1 MDNLNFSDDIIL
13 KALDGCLSEEEQKI
27 FQELGEKD
35 SDFKI
40 QYEQMSRMWHYGK
53 YAGKWH
59 QLNETKAWDQIVA
72 RRSKKFGR
80 KWLGWSIAASVV
92 LFLGVSV
99 FSLINRDYIGTT
111 QETVTFSNN
120 KSGAYLVLSSGER
133 VPLDR
138 TFEQVMLEEGV
149 VIQGDSSKLVYEG
162 KALDSREKYN
172 ELVIPRG
179 GEYQLSLSDGTIVY
193 LNADSRLKYPVSFGE
208 DCRLVELDGEGYFEV
223 AHDAKRP
230 FIVRTQELDV
240 NVLGTGFNVLSYKED
255 GEVAVTLVHGKVAVK
270 ETQKQI
276 VLKPD
281 EQLVFNKHNKEINV
295 QKVDARTIAA
305 WTKGTMVF
313 DSMPLSELAVKLTR
327 WFDVDFF
334 FTSEKLKHLKFT
346 GTFKKYSDIE
356 YILSLIEATTNIS
369 LSLKGNTIVVENK

>member
-13 KALDGCLSEEEQKI
+13 KALGGCLSEEEQKI

-162 KALDSREKYN
+162 NALDSREKYN

-193 LNADSRLKYPVSFGE
+193 LNADSKLKYPVSFGK
-208 DCRLVELDGEGYFEV
+208 DCRRVELEGEGYFEV
-223 AHDAKRP
+223 ASDATRP
-230 FIVRTQELDV
+230 FVVCTQELNI
-240 NVLGTGFNVLSYKED
+240 NVLGTGFNVTSYKDEN
-255 GEVAVTLVHGKVAVK
+255 EVAVTLVHGKVAVDK
-270 ETQKQI
+270 AQERV

-281 EQLVFNKHNKEINV
+281 EQLVFNKNNKELNV
-295 QKVDARTIAA
+295 QHVDAKMIAA
-305 WTKGTMVF
+305 WTKGTLVF
-313 DSMPLSELAVKLTR
+313 DSMPLSELAIKLSR

-334 FTSEKLKHLKFT
+334 FTSEKLKQLKFT
-346 GTFKKYSDIE
+346 GTFKRYSDIE
-356 YILSLIEATTNIS
+356 YILSLIEATPDIC